1 MARVLIADDDGA
13 LLEVLRLSFEDAGH
27 VAIVAEDGRK
37 ALERIEAEAPDLV
50 VCDVNMPGLDGF
62 SVCRRVRERG
72 NDVPFI
78 LLTSRDDEIDEALGF
93 ELGADDYVA
102 KPCSFRVLLA
112 RTQALLR
119 RNAARGA
126 APPEASSGTTNL
138 RMLAERLEAR
148 YRGTLLRLTVTEFRL
163 LEALVRR
170 PGVVLSRAQLLEAA
184 RGGDSVVVDRIIDTY
199 VRRLRRTF
207 EAIEPTFS
215 SIETVVGVG
224 YRWTEP

>member
-37 ALERIEAEAPDLV
+37 ALARIEAEAPDLV

-112 RTQALLR
+112 RTHALLR
-119 RNAARGA
+119 RNAARGG
-126 APPEASSGTTNL
+126 APPEPSTGTTNL

-207 EAIEPTFS
+207 EAIEPAFS
-215 SIETVVGVG
+215 AIETVVGVG